1 MRVVSPNH
9 WLHAGHWPHLCMSFT
24 GNPSSTANCSPRYFP
39 RLRPFSWDLGK
50 HCTPRQRPIPV
61 WQPPCRTGVHLP
73 KPATSI
79 IPYPQRRPLPPSP
92 TVPHSRYGSCRTTVA
107 PPPCATPYSEPVFPT
122 ATSPPG
128 PQRLDV
134 DWERLTYLKDIPL
147 PPPSRPV
154 YQSYPFHPS
163 IMDETGLFSKE
174 TQRVIDRLVT
184 DIGGRDLSRR
194 FKGVVSP
201 ETVTSLDM
209 TNDPV
214 ISAEKTPTG
223 FAALSSWVL
232 PVDQPGRGGQPSM
245 PLRDEQT
252 PVRVTVLLRL
262 LPDHCLTK
270 KAHEQNAVA
279 TVPTIDNNQICRPL
293 TNLTATDL
301 LCVSVYEVTEPGN
314 PRLPR

>member
-1 MRVVSPNH
+1 MPVIGLTCVCP
-9 WLHAGHWPHLCMSFT
+9 LQAIPHLLRIALLDIFPAYAPSPGTSANTVHPANAPYRF
-24 GNPSSTANCSPRYFP
+24 GNPHAASGYTYQNPPPQLS
-39 RLRPFSWDLGK
+39 
-50 HCTPRQRPIPV
+50 PIPK
-61 WQPPCRTGVHLP
+61 GGHFLP
-73 KPATSI
+73 VL
-79 IPYPQRRPLPPSP
+79 PYPTHATAPAAPPLP
-92 TVPHSRYGSCRTTVA
+92 